1 MDPLAEYKKIA
12 KAKYEKMKAEEDAK
26 KLKLEEEEKEKKLKE
41 EEEENARKLEEAQKQ
56 LQLEDELHIIQL
68 FTVEFDDYL
77 SSLVTTNDV
86 SLILQMISC
95 QMDSIIEL
103 IKKHN
108 KLKEIQDK
116 IISMVE
122 VLNDI
127 HKNKKH
133 LAYVQE
139 IDKLVKNIFK
149 IAEVEDIEVQ
159 MMDTDEDEEY
169 AKKLQE
175 ELYNNHINSDNDV

>member
-12 KAKYEKMKAEEDAK
+12 KAKYEKMKAEETA
-26 KLKLEEEEKEKKLKE
+26 KKLKE
-41 EEEENARKLEEAQKQ
+41 EEEENARKLEEAKKE
-56 LQLEDELHIIQL
+56 LIKEDELQTIQIFL
-68 FTVEFDDYL
+68 DEFETYIT
-77 SSLVTTNDV
+77 SLTTTNDV

-95 QMDSIIEL
+95 QMESIIDL
-103 IKKHN
+103 IKVHD
-108 KLKEIQDK
+108 KLKEIQEK
-116 IISMVE
+116 IIHMVQ

-149 IAEVEDIEVQ
+149 TAEINDIEVQ
-159 MMDTDEDEEY
+159 LMDTEDDEEF
-169 AKKLQE
+169 AKKLQA
-175 ELYNNHINSDNDV
+175 ELYNNHNDSENEI

>member
-1 MDPLAEYKKIA
+1 MDPLAEYKKFA

-26 KLKLEEEEKEKKLKE
+26 KLKIEEEEKVKKLKE
-41 EEEENARKLEEAQKQ
+41 EEEENTRKLEEAQQQ
-56 LQLEDELHIIQL
+56 LILEDELTTIQL

-103 IKKHN
+103 IKKHD
-108 KLKEIQDK
+108 KLKEIQGK

-127 HKNKKH
+127 HKDKKH

-149 IAEVEDIEVQ
+149 IANIDDIEVQ
-159 MMDTDEDEEY
+159 LMDTDDDEDY

-175 ELYNNHINSDNDV
+175 ELYNNENEI